1 MRFIAGKYKM
11 STLLKRKAS
20 FFVGWEMILVYVFLL
35 LNVLMM
41 VYIPYIYFEPGSLA
55 MIVQS
60 AMIPAMM
67 VFGMIFILL
76 LGDIDVSVASIML
89 MSAMVMGYVYGA
101 VGNAF
106 IAIACALL
114 TGMLCGFFNG
124 VLVAKLR
131 LPAVIVTIA
140 SSMLFRGIVKVIMGT
155 ASLNTYPKWLKVLS
169 WDSLAGIPVS
179 LLSFILVGI
188 VFGLLLHATRFGRSV
203 YAMGNNAVAAEYSG
217 LRTTRIKIAVFVITG
232 FMASICSLFYIGL
245 YSGIDSSAGT
255 GLELDVIAIC
265 ALGGVS
271 TAGGKGNIFGPVVA
285 TLIYGFLFY
294 MLGLFGVEANTRKI
308 ITGLILII
316 TVSLPMI
323 RDRIAARV
331 HKNR

>member
-1 MRFIAGKYKM
+1 M

-20 FFVGWEMILVYVFLL
+20 FFVSWEMILVYVFLL
-35 LNVLMM
+35 LNILMM

-114 TGMLCGFFNG
+114 TGMLCGLFNG

-188 VFGLLLHATRFGRSV
+188 VFGLLLHTTRFGRSV

>member
-1 MRFIAGKYKM
+1 M

-20 FFVGWEMILVYVFLL
+20 FFVSWEMILVYVFLL

-41 VYIPYIYFEPGSLA
+41 VYIPYTYFEPGSLA

>member
-1 MRFIAGKYKM
+1 M

-20 FFVGWEMILVYVFLL
+20 FFVSWEMILVYVFLL
-35 LNVLMM
+35 LNILMM

-101 VGNAF
+101 VGN
-106 IAIACALL
+106 ACALL

>member
-1 MRFIAGKYKM
+1 MNTVLTKKN
-11 STLLKRKAS
+11 S
-20 FFVGWEMILVYVFLL
+20 FFLSWEMILVYVFLL
-35 LNVLMM
+35 LNILMM
-41 VYIPYIYFEPGSLA
+41 VYIPYIYFASGSLA

-76 LGDIDVSVASIML
+76 LGDIDVSVA
-89 MSAMVMGYVYGA
+89 A
-101 VGNAF
+101 GNAF
-106 IAIACALL
+106 IAIACGLL
-114 TGMLCGFFNG
+114 TGMLCGLFNG
-124 VLVAKLR
+124 VLVAKLHM
-131 LPAVIVTIA
+131 PAVIVTIA
-140 SSMLFRGIVKVIMGT
+140 SSMLFRGIAKVIMGT

-169 WDSLAGIPVS
+169 WDSVAGIPVS
-179 LLSFILVGI
+179 LLCFILVGTI
-188 VFGLLLHATRFGRSV
+188 FGLLLHATRFGRIV

-217 LRTTRIKIAVFVITG
+217 IRIKLIKIIVFILMG
-232 FMASICSLFYIGL
+232 FMAGLCSLFYIGL
-245 YSGIDSSAGT
+245 YSGIDSNAGI
-255 GLELDVIAIC
+255 GMELDVIAIC

-271 TAGGKGNIFGPVVA
+271 TAGGKGNIFGPLIA

-316 TVSLPMI
+316 TVSLPVV
-323 RDRIAARV
+323 RDRIAARI

>member
-1 MRFIAGKYKM
+1 M

-20 FFVGWEMILVYVFLL
+20 FFVSWEMILVYVILL
-35 LNVLMM
+35 LNILMM

-76 LGDIDVSVASIML
+76 LGDIDVSIASIML
-89 MSAMVMGYVYGA
+89 VCAMVMGYVYGA
-101 VGNAF
+101 AGNAF
-106 IAIACALL
+106 IAIVCALL
-114 TGMLCGFFNG
+114 TGMLCGLFNG
-124 VLVAKLR
+124 VLVAKLHM
-131 LPAVIVTIA
+131 PAVIVTIA
-140 SSMLFRGIVKVIMGT
+140 SSMLFRGIAKVIMGT

-169 WDSLAGIPVS
+169 WDSVTGIPVS
-179 LLSFILVGI
+179 LLCFILVGTI
-188 VFGLLLHATRFGRSV
+188 FGLLLHATRFGRIV

-217 LRTTRIKIAVFVITG
+217 IRIKLIKIIVFILMG
-232 FMASICSLFYIGL
+232 FMAGLCSLFYIGL
-245 YSGIDSSAGT
+245 YSGIDSNAGI
-255 GLELDVIAIC
+255 GMELDVIAIC

-271 TAGGKGNIFGPVVA
+271 TAGGKGNIFGPLIA

-316 TVSLPMI
+316 TVSLPVV

>member
-1 MRFIAGKYKM
+1 M

-20 FFVGWEMILVYVFLL
+20 FFVSWEMILVYVFLL

-106 IAIACALL
+106 IAIVCALL

-169 WDSLAGIPVS
+169 WDSVAGIPVS
-179 LLSFILVGI
+179 LLCFIFVGTI
-188 VFGLLLHATRFGRSV
+188 FGLLLHATRFGRIV

-217 LRTTRIKIAVFVITG
+217 IRTTRIKIAVFVITG